1 MFQSISIHVFVE
13 QMAGLFNIF
22 SHMGFVCHLEDVF
35 VVYREIGRQIPYDFL
50 VCDASL
56 HPVRCE
62 KASASFAPAHTCEAQ
77 TSMPKP
83 PSVTPVYAHVH
94 NAVLQYELARKAF
107 VTTLNDLLAAG
118 DPGQTDAL
126 LRAGVV
132 NLLHAPLVQG
142 ACPKPAPI
150 SNSSPGRSPA

>member
-1 MFQSISIHVFVE
+1 
-13 QMAGLFNIF
+13 
-22 SHMGFVCHLEDVF
+22 
-35 VVYREIGRQIPYDFL
+35 
-50 VCDASL
+50 
-56 HPVRCE
+56 
-62 KASASFAPAHTCEAQ
+62 
-77 TSMPKP
+77 MPKP
-83 PSVTPVYAHVH
+83 PPVTPVYAHVH

-132 NLLHAPLVQG
+132 NLLHAPLVQR

-150 SNSSPGRSPA
+150 SNSSPRRSPA

>member
-1 MFQSISIHVFVE
+1 
-13 QMAGLFNIF
+13 
-22 SHMGFVCHLEDVF
+22 
-35 VVYREIGRQIPYDFL
+35 
-50 VCDASL
+50 
-56 HPVRCE
+56 
-62 KASASFAPAHTCEAQ
+62 
-77 TSMPKP
+77 MPKP
-83 PSVTPVYAHVH
+83 PPVTPVYAHVH

-150 SNSSPGRSPA
+150 SNSSPGRSPAQPASIWLTEYPSTQMPTPAYRSPRSPR

>member
-1 MFQSISIHVFVE
+1 MRVLHSI
-13 QMAGLFNIF
+13 Q
-22 SHMGFVCHLEDVF
+22 
-35 VVYREIGRQIPYDFL
+35 
-50 VCDASL
+50 
-56 HPVRCE
+56 CE

-77 TSMPKP
+77 TNMPKP
-83 PSVTPVYAHVH
+83 PPVTPVYAHVH

-142 ACPKPAPI
+142 AYPKPAPI
-150 SNSSPGRSPA
+150 SNSSPERSPA